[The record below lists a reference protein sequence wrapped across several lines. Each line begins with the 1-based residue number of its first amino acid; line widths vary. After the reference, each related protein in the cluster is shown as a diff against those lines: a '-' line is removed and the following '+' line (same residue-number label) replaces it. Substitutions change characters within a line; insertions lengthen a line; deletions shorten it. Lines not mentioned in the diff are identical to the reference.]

1 MQRSEDDVSQFDTK
15 FTKQIPVD
23 SPEESTLRYAKIF
36 KYPPCAYTSSLFY
49 FFSESANMMFQG
61 FTYVAPSVLEEM
73 NHPRV
78 ITARSPRRTPR
89 GTHRE
94 DHMSLRVFPGASTS
108 SISSMAAG
116 ISNQPQQFYPG
127 SSHLQNNNS
136 IHPRPNPQ
144 FAASHLQG
152 FSNTPT
158 SDDTM
163 MMDVNIS

>member
-1 MQRSEDDVSQFDTK
+1 MFSLNR
-15 FTKQIPVD
+15 II
-23 SPEESTLRYAKIF
+23 LLIIF
-36 KYPPCAYTSSLFY
+36 
-49 FFSESANMMFQG
+49 FFCSESANMMFHG
-61 FTYVAPSVLEEM
+61 FTYIAPSVLEEM

-89 GTHRE
+89 HRE

-108 SISSMAAG
+108 SLAAG
-116 ISNQPQQFYPG
+116 ISNQPQQFYPS
-127 SSHLQNNNS
+127 SSHLHNNNS
-136 IHPRPNPQ
+136 IHQRPNPQ

-158 SDDTM
+158 SDTDTM